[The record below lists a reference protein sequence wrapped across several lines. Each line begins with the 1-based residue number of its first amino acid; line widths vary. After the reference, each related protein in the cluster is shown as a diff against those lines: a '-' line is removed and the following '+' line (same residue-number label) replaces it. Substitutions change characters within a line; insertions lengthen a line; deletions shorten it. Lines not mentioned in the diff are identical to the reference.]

1 VQAEVDQW
9 LCKPIC
15 RRRRAVY
22 PDEAER
28 IVFWVFV
35 PIMFGFSNIKFAEKQ
50 INTFR
55 CSRLLISIYTEGFP
69 TKNEVEYPRTLVN
82 VASFFSEQYQEVSRG
97 TAAEQKSS
105 PLRSEI
111 IFGAQ
116 KDHHPGV
123 TNLDPVTLGNLVL
136 IGFGQ

>member
-1 VQAEVDQW
+1 
-9 LCKPIC
+9 
-15 RRRRAVY
+15 
-22 PDEAER
+22 
-28 IVFWVFV
+28 
-35 PIMFGFSNIKFAEKQ
+35 MFNRFKKTGFAEKL
-50 INTFR
+50 INIFR
-55 CSRLLISIYTEGFP
+55 NKIVLSEGSHTEGI
-69 TKNEVEYPRTLVN
+69 EDSRTPVN
-82 VASFFSEQYQEVSRG
+82 VVSFFSEQYQEVSRG

-136 IGFGQ
+136 IGLGQ